1 LIAGL
6 IFQANQFTDMD
17 SENKYKILIVDDHPI
32 FCLGMSEVINKEKDL
47 MVCGSEE
54 SAPKALKAIAEL
66 NPDLV
71 IVDIS
76 LKDSDGIDLV
86 KEITIRFAGLP
97 VLMLSM
103 FDESL
108 YAERALLAGARGY
121 IMKQEATTL
130 VVQALRKVLKGEIYA
145 SANVKEKALQR
156 LVAQHTP
163 IHKSPIDILTD
174 RELEVFRLIGDGLS
188 TREIAS
194 RLHLSIKTIGTYRE
208 NIKDKLG
215 LKHYTQLIKMA
226 VFWSQEIKK

>member
-1 LIAGL
+1 
-6 IFQANQFTDMD
+6 MD
-17 SENKYKILIVDDHPI
+17 SVKKNKILIVDDHPI

-54 SAPKALKAIAEL
+54 SAPKAVKAIAEL
-66 NPDLV
+66 KPDLV

-86 KEITIRFAGLP
+86 KEITIRFPGLP

-103 FDESL
+103 YDESL

-130 VVQALRKVLKGEIYA
+130 VAQALRKGLKGEIYA
-145 SANVKEKALQR
+145 SANVKEKAFQR
-156 LVAQHTP
+156 LVAQHGP
-163 IHKSPIDILTD
+163 INKSPIEILTD
-174 RELEVFRLIGDGLS
+174 RELEVFRLIGEGLS
-188 TREIAS
+188 TREIAG

-226 VFWSQEIKK
+226 VFWSQEVKK

>member
-1 LIAGL
+1 
-6 IFQANQFTDMD
+6 MD
-17 SENKYKILIVDDHPI
+17 GEKKYKILIVDDHPI

-54 SAPKALKAIAEL
+54 SAPKALKAIDKL
-66 NPDLV
+66 KPDLV

-86 KEITIRFAGLP
+86 KEINIRYPGLP

-103 FDESL
+103 YDESL

-145 SANVKEKALQR
+145 SADVKEKAFQR
-156 LVAQHTP
+156 LVAQHAP
-163 IHKSPIDILTD
+163 VNNSPIDILTD

-188 TREIAS
+188 TREIAG
-194 RLHLSIKTIGTYRE
+194 RLHLSVKTIGTYRE

-226 VFWSQEIKK
+226 VFWSQEIQK

>member
-1 LIAGL
+1 
-6 IFQANQFTDMD
+6 MD
-17 SENKYKILIVDDHPI
+17 SEKKYKILIVDDHPI

-54 SAPKALKAIAEL
+54 SAPKAVKAIAEL
-66 NPDLV
+66 KPDLV

-86 KEITIRFAGLP
+86 KEITIRFPGLP

-103 FDESL
+103 YDESL

-130 VVQALRKVLKGEIYA
+130 VAQALRKVLKGEIYA
-145 SANVKEKALQR
+145 SANVKEKAFQR
-156 LVAQHTP
+156 HVAQHGP
-163 IHKSPIDILTD
+163 INKSPIEILTD
-174 RELEVFRLIGDGLS
+174 RELEVLRLIGEGLS
-188 TREIAS
+188 TREIAG

-215 LKHYTQLIKMA
+215 LKHYTQLVKMA